1 MLFLWLYLKS
11 TRRSSLQKEVPLELF
26 ISHRYPF
33 YLVCIDRVC
42 IPIIEDTGYGERDRS
57 SKEPHMQDMTHPR
70 FPWRRALL
78 MLMAIMIIVPALLLS
93 FASLIPGTA
102 RAYGSASR
110 VSPQGPGH
118 RHPGGK
124 PRCPPAAP
132 LH

>member
-42 IPIIEDTGYGERDRS
+42 IRIIEDTGYGERDRS

-70 FPWRRALL
+70 FPWRRALVRQ
-78 MLMAIMIIVPALLLS
+78 MANMIIFPALVLIL
-93 FASLIPGTA
+93 ASLIAWTL
-102 RAYGSASR
+102 RAS
-110 VSPQGPGH
+110 
-118 RHPGGK
+118 
-124 PRCPPAAP
+124 CAP
-132 LH
+132 